1 MIKMKKYDRQI
12 EREPAGK
19 EGESL
24 ARQYEMNMT
33 SGPLF
38 GKIAAF
44 AFPLMCSSVL
54 QLLFNAAD
62 IIVVG
67 RYAGNTALAAVGSTS
82 ALINLIVNLFVGLSV
97 GANVLIA
104 RSYGAGDLKA
114 VHKGVHTAMLT
125 ALVGGIGLI
134 FVGVALSRPMLAWMG
149 TPEDVIDQATVYLRI
164 YFVGAPSLLIYNFG
178 AAILRA
184 VGDTRRP
191 LYFLT
196 LAGVINVV
204 LNLIFVIVFSL
215 GVAGVALA
223 TIISQTVSAYLIVV
237 CLMHNA
243 GAFRL
248 VLKELRIDREQFA
261 EILRIG
267 VPAGVQGMVFSFSNV
282 LIQSSVNSFGSAVMA
297 GNTAASNIEGFVYS
311 CMSAVSQTSMSFVS
325 QNMGA
330 GQYDRIDRVVFQ
342 CMLFTAAVGITMGGS
357 AYLFGSQLLH
367 IYTPDPQVVTY
378 GLYRMSV
385 VCTSYFLCGW
395 MDCLACSVRGLGASI
410 LPMVVSIIGACLL
423 RIVWVMT
430 IFQWERTQL
439 CLYLSYPVSWALTAS
454 VHLICFLV
462 MRKKL
467 RSRRPAAA

>member
-149 TPEDVIDQATVYLRI
+149 TPEDVIDQATMYLRI
-164 YFVGAPSLLIYNFG
+164 YFVGAPSLLVYNFG

-196 LAGVINVV
+196 LAGIINVV
-204 LNLIFVIVFSL
+204 LNLVFVIVFSL

-237 CLMHNA
+237 CLQHNA

-248 VLKELRIDREQFA
+248 VLHELHIDREQFA

-439 CLYLSYPVSWALTAS
+439 CLYLSYPVSWALTAA

-462 MRKKL
+462 IRKKL
-467 RSRRPAAA
+467 RSGQPAAA